1 MTSSE
6 DVCFDVVK
14 DTKVKVMKSKV
25 HKPHK
30 GKRIKV
36 STLGS
41 SSAGAGSMLKKLR
54 SFKISGKARD
64 RAESS
69 PSDNKGG
76 KRVVSSSE
84 NDVIHKVLSDVR
96 PGSLTNDNIV
106 ACFPL
111 NKDSNIIGLNP
122 ANDFIKDP
130 LLPLNDPSLNKD
142 SNSIGL
148 SLVAS
153 GSNPKDR
160 MDFKF
165 GKVSN
170 SKGILK
176 KPMSPLL
183 NVQLGSDIPNPF
195 VKGVGGN
202 NTEEMAL
209 KMEYMPSA
217 RSKLDNGTSMDY
229 RVVRANL
236 MRMWK
241 TYGIVDITKTNSG
254 IFYFKFKSEEA
265 PNVLEIAYPPIGN
278 SPAKIGKLE
287 VKYQW
292 KPPLCTHGK
301 TFGHSTLACKVRP
314 RTEEEIATAV
324 LKEAINVN
332 SVPKASTVSNINN
345 DGFVTV
351 GRKNKPIEKNQVP
364 SQVTS
369 QHTGKQGGGNS
380 NFNGQRRFGVF
391 VQRNQVQQKNIV
403 NANKNGTIG
412 KSGEKLNV
420 GNGSSAHDVKNGPLV
435 VKLGSAY
442 AYNKDFRPK
451 VLVQGSSSNGNTKKP
466 FDEAVPISN
475 SFDLLSDEAMDEEY
489 ASSIWPKL
497 KGDVDDLME
506 NGIYPSK
513 LIRAEWSLR
522 QMEYF
527 YNNCHKLH
535 LNPAYEDEEDDVNS
549 KVDGVASDM
558 KPEFAVNDAEV
569 LVNGSAKAHDV
580 FNDF

>member
-1 MTSSE
+1 MTSLE

-25 HKPHK
+25 RKPHK

-96 PGSLTNDNIV
+96 SGSLTNDNIV

-254 IFYFKFKSEEA
+254 IFYFKFKSEEVK
-265 PNVLEIAYPPIGN
+265 PSFIPIWFCVYN
-278 SPAKIGKLE
+278 IPLKL
-287 VKYQW
+287 
-292 KPPLCTHGK
+292 C
-301 TFGHSTLACKVRP
+301 
-314 RTEEEIATAV
+314 
-324 LKEAINVN
+324 
-332 SVPKASTVSNINN
+332 
-345 DGFVTV
+345 
-351 GRKNKPIEKNQVP
+351 
-364 SQVTS
+364 
-369 QHTGKQGGGNS
+369 
-380 NFNGQRRFGVF
+380 
-391 VQRNQVQQKNIV
+391 
-403 NANKNGTIG
+403 
-412 KSGEKLNV
+412 
-420 GNGSSAHDVKNGPLV
+420 NGSSISKIMSGIGKPLLMDKMTKDRCLKKAGKLDFTRV
-435 VKLGSAY
+435 LVEVSAVDELLMFWRLLTLLLGILLLKLGSW
-442 AYNKDFRPK
+442 K
-451 VLVQGSSSNGNTKKP
+451 
-466 FDEAVPISN
+466 
-475 SFDLLSDEAMDEEY
+475 
-489 ASSIWPKL
+489 
-497 KGDVDDLME
+497 
-506 NGIYPSK
+506 
-513 LIRAEWSLR
+513 
-522 QMEYF
+522 
-527 YNNCHKLH
+527 
-535 LNPAYEDEEDDVNS
+535 
-549 KVDGVASDM
+549 
-558 KPEFAVNDAEV
+558 
-569 LVNGSAKAHDV
+569 
-580 FNDF
+580 